1 LLSLVLEVV
10 VFALNLPL
18 IGIFAFVVHAKTIH
32 KQNWYYH
39 HKRSTEMSQ
48 TINEVIEV
56 PAPPKER
63 APVVHVEQEET
74 AKELFAAKKLIK
86 ERAADQDQELLDA
99 RAQQK
104 QKKRD
109 LVSVLNVGDQIQLE
123 DGYFLVKHR
132 KRNRDLNGDQL
143 ATFMNGEIDE
153 DTLMFIAEHKCLPD
167 HYKVSLLEAGYTF
180 REVLVRAPPPKR
192 VKVKKEPGTE

>member
-74 AKELFAAKKLIK
+74 AKECFRYWCGYCTYGLGGLF
-86 ERAADQDQELLDA
+86 
-99 RAQQK
+99 
-104 QKKRD
+104 
-109 LVSVLNVGDQIQLE
+109 S
-123 DGYFLVKHR
+123 
-132 KRNRDLNGDQL
+132 
-143 ATFMNGEIDE
+143 TFHNSG
-153 DTLMFIAEHKCLPD
+153 C
-167 HYKVSLLEAGYTF
+167 
-180 REVLVRAPPPKR
+180 VRC
-192 VKVKKEPGTE
+192 